1 MHLRTV
7 SLVLVLALA
16 AAACETDTPT
26 AEERAV
32 LEPLVR
38 TFLIQLAAAYAE
50 MDPKPLEGIG
60 APRLLERARH
70 DIDLLKAGG
79 DRLEPVLVEVTIT
92 SMKVLRHANAY
103 LTCTEVWD
111 TRRFDAFTG
120 ELIGQDVHSVLHS
133 SIQLKK
139 LEGRWLVLYREV
151 EETRTGP
158 RLALPTRP
166 PA

>member
-1 MHLRTV
+1 MPWRALVATV
-7 SLVLVLALA
+7 ILAVA
-16 AAACETDTPT
+16 AGGCETEVPTPP
-26 AEERAV
+26 ERAV

-38 TFLIQLAAAYAE
+38 TFLVQLAAAYGA
-50 MDPKPLEGIG
+50 MDTKPLEGIG

-79 DRLEPVLVEVTIT
+79 DRLEPVLVEVTIDT
-92 SMKVLRHANAY
+92 MKVLRHANAY
-103 LTCTEVWD
+103 VTCTEVWD

-120 ELIGQDVHSVLHS
+120 ELIGHDAHTVLHS

-139 LEGRWLVLYREV
+139 IEGRWLVLYREV

-166 PA
+166 PG